1 MQLGES
7 QVSEMTAEYFPPK
20 ADIVL
25 QNETSTDCYII
36 VSGAVVRTYSRL
48 SAALDND
55 LQFRFVTLL

>member
-1 MQLGES
+1 
-7 QVSEMTAEYFPPK
+7 MTAEYFPPK

-36 VSGAVVRTYSRL
+36 VSGEVVSTISRL
-48 SAALDND
+48 SGAPSND